1 MLVKKD
7 ILARLIFE
15 LNLQFCPFGKKS
27 DVESGSKNRIGEK
40 NTRILGVWTEGG
52 SGNGKLIK
60 KLEAKNLPETR
71 AARVELLLVPDL

>member
-7 ILARLIFE
+7 ILARLIFD

-27 DVESGSKNRIGEK
+27 DVESGFKNRKGEK
-40 NTRILGVWTEGG
+40 NTRILGVWTGGG

-60 KLEAKNLPETR
+60 NFGGKKPA
-71 AARVELLLVPDL
+71 